1 MVQVGLVLLLE
12 LFHIRHQKSDRL
24 AGRAVPGKGST
35 NAIMQRGEMAS
46 SWKCASGVSCVV
58 KWLIISHLT
67 ANKDLCSIILF
78 IDAANIFLIAI
89 VTYLIFSVVGWLAT
103 LATMSSVVS
112 SMFATC
118 SINSYSNRTTM
129 LPSDKGSFTLSQL
142 EGCKQT

>member
-1 MVQVGLVLLLE
+1 MLLLE

-89 VTYLIFSVVGWLAT
+89 VTYLIFSVVGWL
-103 LATMSSVVS
+103 V
-112 SMFATC
+112 
-118 SINSYSNRTTM
+118 
-129 LPSDKGSFTLSQL
+129 
-142 EGCKQT
+142 GCIGNNVQCGFLDVRYLFNKFLFQSHYNVA